1 MQPTRA
7 LLPKYTDISYNS
19 ATTTKKTNNPIK
31 TSADD
36 LKIHT
41 DDQQACEKMFNI
53 AHYQANA
60 NQNYNEV
67 SPPPVRKAIIKKSTN
82 NKCWRVCGE
91 KGTLLH
97 CWWEC
102 KLVPTLGKTV

>member
-7 LLPKYTDISYNS
+7 LLPKYTDSSYNS

-36 LKIHT
+36 LKRHT

-53 AHYQANA
+53 AHY
-60 NQNYNEV
+60 
-67 SPPPVRKAIIKKSTN
+67 
-82 NKCWRVCGE
+82 
-91 KGTLLH
+91 
-97 CWWEC
+97 
-102 KLVPTLGKTV
+102 